1 MEITSI
7 SLNVLNNGVLVDIYL
22 QNKEVTPNTHEQETY
37 FFKDL
42 PKAITGVRKW
52 LKERLD
58 TEVTE

>member
-1 MEITSI
+1 MEVTSI
-7 SLNVLNNGVLVDIYL
+7 TLNVINNGVLVDVYMS
-22 QNKEVTPNTHEQETY
+22 NKETPAVNEQETY

-58 TEVTE
+58 TEATA